1 MANQEHLKILRNG
14 GVEAW
19 REFVQRQKYMFRAQ
33 LEGADLSAMD
43 LQWVDLHGGNLH
55 SADFQGSDLVGAN
68 FEGANLKKANL
79 ARANLFA
86 GCLIDANFQGANLIR
101 ANLRRADLRGA
112 NLPEANLFEADLRG
126 ANLWGANL
134 QGTNFRRAK
143 LQRANLQRANLVNAN
158 LCDASLQR
166 ALLNGTIFSDTFFK
180 NTNFQTAN
188 LGGTIFSDCDLSHA
202 IGLSE
207 VIHHAPSTIGIDT
220 IFQSQGNIPDR
231 FLRQAGVPKNLIEAC
246 SSFVDNIWKFSS
258 CYISYST
265 KNQNFADQ
273 LKNDLQDQGVRCWLV
288 SESIKSGRKI
298 RHEIDKTV
306 KMQDM
311 LFLILSQSSIASFWV
326 ENEVEAAL
334 ERERVKK
341 YHINDNQVLFPIMID
356 DAIFT
361 TKKSWAERIR
371 ATRDISDF
379 RNWHDPAQYRFAL
392 ESFMKK
398 LEDNIH
404 ENFKYGEIS
413 NYIKS

>member
-14 GVEAW
+14 GVEEW
-19 REFVQRQKYMFRAQ
+19 RDYVQRQKYMFRAQ
-33 LEGADLSAMD
+33 LEGADLSAMN

-55 SADFQGSDLVGAN
+55 GADLQNADLLGAN
-68 FEGANLKKANL
+68 LEGTNLKKANL

-86 GCLIDANFQGANLIR
+86 GYLVDANFQGANLMS

-112 NLPEANLFEADLRG
+112 DLPEANFFEADLRG

-143 LQRANLQRANLVNAN
+143 LQRANMQRANLVNAN
-158 LCDASLQR
+158 LWDASLQR

-180 NTNFQTAN
+180 NTNFQNAN
-188 LGGTIFSDCDLSHA
+188 LGGTIFSDCDLSLA

-207 VIHHAPSTIGIDT
+207 VIHHAPSSIGIDT
-220 IFQSQGNIPDR
+220 IFQSRGNISNR

-246 SSFVDNIWKFSS
+246 SSFVDNIWESSS

-265 KNQNFADQ
+265 KNQIFADQ
-273 LKNDLQDQGVRCWLV
+273 FKNDLQDLGVRCWLV
-288 SESIKSGRKI
+288 SENIKSGRKI

-311 LFLILSQSSIASFWV
+311 LFLILSQNSIAGFWV

-334 ERERVKK
+334 ERERVNKS
-341 YHINDNQVLFPIMID
+341 HMNDNQVLFPITID

-361 TKKSWAERIR
+361 TKKSWAERMR

-379 RNWHDPAQYRFAL
+379 RNWQDPTQYSAAM
-392 ESFMKK
+392 ETFMKK
-398 LEDNIH
+398 LKNSIDK
-404 ENFKYGEIS
+404 NFTYQEFN
-413 NYIKS
+413 NYLKL